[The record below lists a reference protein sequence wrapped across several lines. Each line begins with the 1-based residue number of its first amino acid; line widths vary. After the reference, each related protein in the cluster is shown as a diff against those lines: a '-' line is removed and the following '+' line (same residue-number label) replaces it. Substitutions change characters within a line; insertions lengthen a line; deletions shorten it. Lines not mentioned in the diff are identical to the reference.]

1 PPPGPHRGSL
11 WHDRVPPG
19 LESEGDAEV
28 AVRVLVDTGV
38 WARFLR
44 VKPLSDDPHVA
55 EFRRLRQEGLV
66 TLIGPI
72 RQEILSGA
80 APRERF
86 EQLREVLRAFPEI
99 VLRADDYERAAEFY
113 NFCRSKGEQAA
124 NVDLLLC
131 GVSARHRVAV
141 YSLDG
146 DFTR

>member
-1 PPPGPHRGSL
+1 LS
-11 WHDRVPPG
+11 
-19 LESEGDAEV
+19 
-28 AVRVLVDTGV
+28 VLVDTGV

-44 VKPLSDDPHVA
+44 VKPLSGDPHVA
-55 EFRRLRQEGLV
+55 EFRRLREEGVV
-66 TLIGPI
+66 TIIGPI

-99 VLRADDYERAAEFY
+99 VLRAEDYEQAAEFY
-113 NFCRSKGEQAA
+113 NCCRSKGEQAT

-131 GVSARHRVAV
+131 AVSARHHLPV

-146 DFTR
+146 DFTRLAKLLPMTLHRLPSQ